1 MNFVTFKTTQ
11 MHWQER
17 QSVTVRF
24 EEKRIENDMKSQ
36 ATGEQTA

>member
-17 QSVTVRF
+17 QRTTVRF
-24 EEKRIENDMKSQ
+24 ENKRIEDTKSQ
-36 ATGEQTA
+36 AKESTA